1 MSEEQLAALLVRLKE
16 DKAFQERLRGAA
28 DLDAAVLMAQEAGFN
43 VSPADWRKEQAL
55 QALELNDDE
64 LEEASGGTQI
74 TDAITQTNNTKIE
87 KIVTLEKVQ

>member
-1 MSEEQLAALLVRLKE
+1 M
-16 DKAFQERLRGAA
+16 
-28 DLDAAVLMAQEAGFN
+28 
-43 VSPADWRKEQAL
+43 SPADWRKEQAL